1 MAATATLAMYI
12 DYMAKATNGR
22 VMFALF
28 CHDLHGHTCSVGQI
42 VIQAP
47 NLYAILSRP
56 DSATST
62 VLNYLVGTKKFQWRS
77 K

>member
-1 MAATATLAMYI
+1 MAATAILAMYF

-28 CHDLHGHTCSVGQI
+28 CHDLHDNTCSVGLI

-56 DSATST
+56 NSATST
-62 VLNYLVGTKKFQWRS
+62 VMNYIVGLKIS
-77 K
+77 NG

>member
-12 DYMAKATNGR
+12 NYMAKATNGR

-28 CHDLHGHTCSVGQI
+28 CHGLHGHTCSVGQI

-56 DSATST
+56 NSATST
-62 VLNYLVGTKKFQWRS
+62 VMKYLVGPKNFQWLTN
-77 K
+77 